1 MTTIKIDEEIG
12 YWGISASVINRQ
24 LNEASGDITVEI
36 SSPGGSVYEGIAIF
50 NAIKAYDKGEVTT
63 VIVSLAASMASII
76 ALAGDTIK
84 AYDNSL
90 YMIHNASMWA
100 GGDARELR
108 KKADHLE
115 SITNMLAKNYVSK
128 SGKSEKEITKLLD
141 EETWFYGSEIMDAGF
156 VDEIITSDAEIDSAS
171 AILLANESLKSCM
184 AHYKE
189 NMKDDENEQIA
200 ALIDADEINS
210 GENRHQALAKNQ
222 NKTEGSSMSKTYT
235 EDEVQALNDNHAKA
249 LEAKDTDAT
258 ALERKRV
265 SGILALKGDEAVK
278 SKAIEDGTSIGDTA
292 IALNA
297 TQDAA
302 ISKMKDD
309 FEEASAVLDDVD
321 EGEVVDKSTEE
332 AKLDEANKA
341 LENYGEK
348 K

>member
-1 MTTIKIDEEIG
+1 MTIIKIDEEIG

-24 LNEASGDITVEI
+24 LNEASGDITIEI

-100 GGDARELR
+100 GGDAKELR

-115 SITNMLAKNYVSK
+115 SITNMLAKNYTNK
-128 SGKSEKEITKLLD
+128 SGKSEKEIIKLLD

-156 VDEIITSDAEIDSAS
+156 VDEIIDSNADIDSAS
-171 AILLANESLKSCM
+171 AKLLAGESVKNCM
-184 AHYKE
+184 IHYKE

-200 ALIDADEINS
+200 ALLDIDEINN
-210 GENRHQALAKNQ
+210 GVNRALAKNQ
-222 NKTEGSSMSKTYT
+222 KQSKGDSMSKTYT

-249 LEAKDTDAT
+249 LETTNTDAV
-258 ALERKRV
+258 ALERTRV
-265 SGILALKGDEAVK
+265 NAILALKGDEAVK
-278 SKAIEDGTSIGDTA
+278 SKAIEDGSTVGDTA

-297 TQDAA
+297 SQAETILA
-302 ISKMKDD
+302 MKTD
-309 FEEASAVLDDVD
+309 FEDASANLDDID
-321 EGEVVDKSTEE
+321 EDEILDLSTEAQAQLE
-332 AKLDEANKA
+332 ADKA

>member
-1 MTTIKIDEEIG
+1 MTIIKIDEEIG

-24 LNEASGDITVEI
+24 LNEASGDITIEI

-50 NAIKAYDKGEVTT
+50 NAIKAYSKGEVTT

-76 ALAGDTIK
+76 ALAGDKIK

-100 GGDARELR
+100 GGDAKELR

-115 SITNMLAKNYVSK
+115 SITNMLAKNYISK
-128 SGKSEKEITKLLD
+128 SGKSEKEIIKLLD
-141 EETWFYGSEIMDAGF
+141 DETWFYGSEIMDAGF
-156 VDEIITSDAEIDSAS
+156 VDEIIASDAEIDSAS
-171 AILLANESLKSCM
+171 AILLADESVKNCM

-200 ALIDADEINS
+200 ALIDADEINN
-210 GENRHQALAKNQ
+210 GVNRALAKNQ
-222 NKTEGSSMSKTYT
+222 KQSKGDSMSKTYT

-249 LEAKDTDAT
+249 LETTNTDAV

-292 IALNA
+292 VELNA

-302 ISKMKDD
+302 ISTMKKD
-309 FEEASAVLDDVD
+309 FEDASATLDNDNEEEVLDLS
-321 EGEVVDKSTEE
+321 EEE
-332 AKLDEANKA
+332 AKQKEANDA
-341 LENYGEK
+341 LANYGEK

>member
-1 MTTIKIDEEIG
+1 MTIIKIDEEIG

-24 LNEASGDITVEI
+24 LNEASGDITIEI

-50 NAIKAYDKGEVTT
+50 NAIKAYNKGEVTT

-76 ALAGDTIK
+76 ALAGDKIK

-100 GGDARELR
+100 GGDAKELR

-115 SITNMLAKNYVSK
+115 SITNMLAKNYISK
-128 SGKSEKEITKLLD
+128 SGKSEKEIIKLLD
-141 EETWFYGSEIMDAGF
+141 DETWFYGSEIMEAGF
-156 VDEIITSDAEIDSAS
+156 VDEIIASDAEIDSAS
-171 AILLANESLKSCM
+171 AILLADESVKSCM
-184 AHYKE
+184 THYKE

-200 ALIDADEINS
+200 ALIDADEVNN
-210 GENRHQALAKNQ
+210 GVNRALAKNQ
-222 NKTEGSSMSKTYT
+222 KQSKGDSMSKTYT

-249 LEAKDTDAT
+249 LETTNTDTV

-265 SGILALKGDEAVK
+265 SGILALSGDEAVK

-292 IALNA
+292 VALNA
-297 TQDAA
+297 SQAET
-302 ISKMKDD
+302 ISTMKTD
-309 FEEASAVLDDVD
+309 FEEASANLDDNNEEEVLDLS
-321 EGEVVDKSTEE
+321 EEE
-332 AKLDEANKA
+332 AKLKEASDA
-341 LENYGEK
+341 LANYGEK

>member
-1 MTTIKIDEEIG
+1 MTIIKIDEEIG

-50 NAIKAYDKGEVTT
+50 NAIKAYNKGEVTT

-100 GGDARELR
+100 GGDAKELR

-115 SITNMLAKNYVSK
+115 SITNMLAKNYITK
-128 SGKSEKEITKLLD
+128 SGKSEKEIIKLLD
-141 EETWFYGSEIMDAGF
+141 DETWFYGSEIMDAGF
-156 VDEIITSDAEIDSAS
+156 VDEIIASNTEIDSAS
-171 AILLANESLKSCM
+171 AILLANESVKSCM
-184 AHYKE
+184 VHYKE

-200 ALIDADEINS
+200 ALLDSDEINN
-210 GENRHQALAKNQ
+210 GVNRNQALAKNQ
-222 NKTEGSSMSKTYT
+222 NSTKGISMDYT
-235 EDEVQALNDNHAKA
+235 KEKFEA
-249 LEAKDTDAT
+249 LEANHAEALNGVSAT
-258 ALERKRV
+258 AVAGERERV

-278 SKAIEDGTSIGDTA
+278 SKAIEDGISIGDTA

-302 ISKMKDD
+302 ISTMKKD
-309 FEEASAVLDDVD
+309 FEDASATLDNDNEEEVLDL
-321 EGEVVDKSTEE
+321 SEE
-332 AKLDEANKA
+332 DAKLKEANDA
-341 LENYGEK
+341 LANYGEK